1 MTTLLELR
9 KNVEQELRATRIV
22 AGVLE
27 GRLRPEDYVGYLANA
42 RYYAQFSP
50 VLMAQGAARC
60 MASHPELARYLLHH
74 AEEEQ
79 GHDSWALE
87 DLADLGVPKEQ
98 ALAMQPVRSCRALVG
113 YVHYLAGTANPVGL
127 FGWMYVLEAVGKD
140 LGTIVGAA
148 LEGAMPKGRTGA
160 VRFVAR
166 HGEADADHAEDLAEQ
181 IRDHVRE
188 EGDRAAVLD
197 AAEVVADLYL
207 RMFRELGGEQPRWS
221 GTSAS

>member
-9 KNVEQELRATRIV
+9 KNVEQGLRDTRV
-22 AGVLE
+22 VKDVLE
-27 GRLRPEDYVGYLANA
+27 GRPKPEDYVRYLANA

-50 VLMAQGAARC
+50 VLMATGAARC

-79 GHDSWALE
+79 GHDAWALE
-87 DLADLGVPKEQ
+87 DLADLGVSADA
-98 ALAMQPVRSCRALVG
+98 ALAMDPVPSCRALVG
-113 YVHYLAGTANPVGL
+113 YVHFLAGDTNPIGL

-140 LGTIVGAA
+140 LGTIVGQA
-148 LEGAMPKGRTGA
+148 LRDAMPHGSEGA

-166 HGEADADHAEDLAEQ
+166 HGEADAERPEDHKA
-181 IRDHVRE
+181 I
-188 EGDRAAVLD
+188 LD
-197 AAEVVADLYL
+197 AGEVVAGLYL

-221 GTSAS
+221 